1 MQISPQETFW
11 TAPCANMSS
20 GICGQQKPR
29 SDCAATQSAQG
40 IHCPLTES
48 LDTIEFIN
56 GEQRP
61 GCDLSHVQDGVNPHM

>member
-1 MQISPQETFW
+1 MQTCLW
-11 TAPCANMSS
+11 TYADSKGPD
-20 GICGQQKPR
+20 QTVR
-29 SDCAATQSAQG
+29 
-40 IHCPLTES
+40 PLIES